1 MPPVTSVETVVAL
14 GIVLMLLGGLA
25 LLSALFVSQGSAEL
39 LGMELSALTI
49 FVIGF
54 VAGLFVL
61 WGFSLTK
68 WGTRRGLAAGRE
80 RRQLRKESQ
89 AHEQSQAHEPT
100 RVRDEDR

>member
-1 MPPVTSVETVVAL
+1 MVAL

-25 LLSALFVSQGSAEL
+25 LVSAIFVSEGSAEL
-39 LGMELSALTI
+39 LGMDLSALTI

-54 VAGLFVL
+54 VAGVFVL

-80 RRQLRKESQ
+80 RRELRKESRARERAQ
-89 AHEQSQAHEPT
+89 TGDQTHDHA
-100 RVRDEDR
+100 RDERG